1 MIWCGDVPALANAA
15 RDMLQR
21 RRQYHIRSLPM
32 EPEVENNAIAR
43 ARADL
48 ADFDRRIAVTK
59 AEEDRLA
66 TERQRMEMERGKVV
80 SFIEMYE
87 KYAGHASPSAEGGD
101 EAQVRTH
108 TPKPN
113 GAHHAAPTPKIDSR
127 KRRAAPL
134 HRKPPGTPTTHDMI
148 LAALRDAESRGLPG
162 LAPKDIG
169 TFIKQ
174 KWWPHL
180 KGSSIGPAAWRMYKD
195 KEIRREGEVYAPL
208 AS

>member
-1 MIWCGDVPALANAA
+1 MDHEA
-15 RDMLQR
+15 
-21 RRQYHIRSLPM
+21 
-32 EPEVENNAIAR
+32 ENNAIAR

-66 TERQRMEMERGKVV
+66 MERQRMETDRGKVV

-87 KYAGHASPSAEGGD
+87 KYAGNAGAFSAEDGAD
-101 EAQVRTH
+101 VAQIRLQTV
-108 TPKPN
+108 KPN
-113 GAHHAAPTPKIDSR
+113 GADHAPTILPKIPTRHSR

-169 TFIKQ
+169 VFIKQ

-195 KEIRREGEVYAPL
+195 KEIRREGGVYAPL
-208 AS
+208 TS

>member
-1 MIWCGDVPALANAA
+1 MDTEA
-15 RDMLQR
+15 
-21 RRQYHIRSLPM
+21 
-32 EPEVENNAIAR
+32 ENNAIAR

-48 ADFDRRIAVTK
+48 TDFDRRIAVTK

-66 TERQRMEMERGKVV
+66 TERQRMEMERGKVA

-87 KYAGHASPSAEGGD
+87 KYAGHASARAEDGD
-101 EAQVRTH
+101 EAQVRTY

-113 GAHHAAPTPKIDSR
+113 GADHAAPILPKIAMRHSR

-148 LAALRDAESRGLPG
+148 LEALRDAESRGLPG

-169 TFIKQ
+169 AFIKQ

-195 KEIRREGEVYAPL
+195 KEIRREGEVYAPPT
-208 AS
+208 S

>member
-1 MIWCGDVPALANAA
+1 MD
-15 RDMLQR
+15 Q
-21 RRQYHIRSLPM
+21 
-32 EPEVENNAIAR
+32 EPKNNAIAR

-66 TERQRMEMERGKVV
+66 TERQRRDMERGKVV

-87 KYAGHASPSAEGGD
+87 KYAGNEVAVGADDSAD
-101 EAQVRTH
+101 VAQIQLEKV
-108 TPKPN
+108 KSN
-113 GAHHAAPTPKIDSR
+113 GADHSGSAFPKIAMRHSR

-134 HRKPPGTPTTHDMI
+134 HRKPPGTPTTYNMI

-169 TFIKQ
+169 AFIKQ

-180 KGSSIGPAAWRMYKD
+180 KGSSIGPAAWRMYSD
-195 KEIRREGEVYAPL
+195 KQIRREGGL
-208 AS
+208 